1 MEPGRHDGG
10 MEEHR
15 RMAVHANGN
24 GLKKEPVLVV
34 VQLSGGN
41 DFLNTVIPFQNGNY
55 YDARPL
61 VHVPEGQSLP
71 FTDTLAFHPAAA
83 ALRDMYLAGDVA
95 IVQGIGY
102 QNSSRS

>member
-1 MEPGRHDGG
+1 MGPGRHDGG
-10 MEEHR
+10 TEGHR
-15 RMAVHANGN
+15 SMAVHANGN
-24 GLKKEPVLVV
+24 GLKKKEPVLVV

-61 VHVPEGQSLP
+61 VHVPEGESLP

-83 ALRDMYLAGDVA
+83 LRDLYQAGDVA
-95 IVQGIGY
+95 IVQG
-102 QNSSRS
+102 